1 MKTKL
6 IRGVTLASL
15 STSLI
20 LLVLVGV
27 TASTRLSTSPSNQ
40 IDTKDKQ
47 CVMEGVDSIRGLYY
61 APGGIAWS
69 KQIWATRRKRHPY
82 RNPSRR
88 YRLSKKQKRRL
99 WQRLRRMTELSGSGE
114 KVTSATPTARMLF
127 IADSCGSARWG

>member
-6 IRGVTLASL
+6 IRRVTSALL

-27 TASTRLSTSPSNQ
+27 TASVRLPTSPFSQ

-61 APGGIAWS
+61 APEGIAWS
-69 KQIWATRRKRHPY
+69 EQIQAKRRKRRPY
-82 RNPSRR
+82 RNPERR
-88 YRLSKKQKRRL
+88 YRLSKKQKRG
-99 WQRLRRMTELSGSGE
+99 LRRMTELADKLSGSGE
-114 KVTSATPTARMLF
+114 KISSAAPTERILF
-127 IADSCGSARWG
+127 IENNCCSTRWG

>member
-61 APGGIAWS
+61 APEGIAWS
-69 KQIWATRRKRHPY
+69 EQIRGTRRKQRPY
-82 RNPSRR
+82 RNPVRR
-88 YRLSKKQKRRL
+88 YRLSKKQKRD
-99 WQRLRRMTELSGSGE
+99 LRRKAERADKLFGSGE

-127 IADSCGSARWG
+127 IDDSCGSARWG